1 MMKMMMT
8 TTQRHLHH
16 RAVVWLMDDAGI
28 AVDVFPPR
36 LFILLT
42 ATDSDNDI
50 TIKYSTE
57 RRWTVQ
63 TAGDYGNHLCLVA
76 G

>member
-1 MMKMMMT
+1 MMKMMTT

-28 AVDVFPPR
+28 AVDVFPR

-42 ATDSDNDI
+42 ATDNDKDI
-50 TIKYSTE
+50 TIKNSKE

-63 TAGDYGNHLCLVA
+63 TAGDYGNHLYLVA

>member
-28 AVDVFPPR
+28 AVDVFPR

-42 ATDSDNDI
+42 ATDNDKDI
-50 TIKYSTE
+50 TIKNSKE

-63 TAGDYGNHLCLVA
+63 TAGDYGNHLYLVA